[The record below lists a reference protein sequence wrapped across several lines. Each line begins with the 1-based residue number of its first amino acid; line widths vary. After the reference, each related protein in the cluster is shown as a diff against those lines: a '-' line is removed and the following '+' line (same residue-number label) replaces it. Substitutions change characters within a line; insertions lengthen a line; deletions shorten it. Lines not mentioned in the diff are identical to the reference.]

1 MIKVIKYRLKMIRRN
16 PVISPI
22 LLPGVTLYSTLSTYK
37 IRIKPFLSEKGRKRE
52 RERLSPTGSLEEL
65 QGSDKKQQQV
75 YYKALKS
82 SLSNDTW
89 TIKGHVPAA
98 PWSCFLST
106 GNKGSLP
113 LSQRKWEYDAVKW
126 RTGW

>member
-52 RERLSPTGSLEEL
+52 TFSHWIFGGATR
-65 QGSDKKQQQV
+65 V
-75 YYKALKS
+75 
-82 SLSNDTW
+82 
-89 TIKGHVPAA
+89 
-98 PWSCFLST
+98 
-106 GNKGSLP
+106 
-113 LSQRKWEYDAVKW
+113 
-126 RTGW
+126 